1 MNSGRTVFAQLV
13 EFLPVREFRKCVDRY
28 RGEYKV
34 QRFTCLDQFLCMAFA
49 QLTFRESLRDIE
61 TCLRAVRG
69 KLYHM
74 GIRGGISRTTLAKAN
89 ENRDWR
95 IFADFA
101 QVLIRTARDLY
112 ANDPF
117 AVELEQTVYA
127 LDSTTIDLCLSLF
140 PWAKFRKR
148 KAAVKLHTLLDLRGN
163 IPSFIKIT
171 DGKWH
176 DVNVL
181 DELIP
186 EPGSYYVMDRGY
198 LDFERLHAFSDC
210 SAFFVI
216 RAKKNL
222 RYRRLYSAPVDKT
235 TGVRSDQTIVL
246 TGVNTADRYP
256 DKVRRIRFVDAE
268 TGKNLIFLSN
278 DFSLPPESIALLYK
292 QRWQVG
298 VSSEGRI
305 TQSVHVRPRPTDPK
319 PRSLGGAVARK
330 QDGEALRQHSLKGGC
345 ATHQVVTYSE
355 RRCSLVTRKP
365 GGRDGLQRA
374 KAARVVENGW
384 DTAILTGGVSAA
396 TWSEGLCGN
405 WRSPRCP
412 SEKSRRRGPAY
423 NREWEMAGTASG
435 WRIGS

>member
-13 EFLPVREFRKCVDRY
+13 EFLPVHEFRKCVDRY

-34 QRFTCLDQFLCMAFA
+34 QKFTCLDQFLCMAFA

-74 GIRGGISRTTLAKAN
+74 GIRSGISRTTLAKAN
-89 ENRDWR
+89 ENRDWG

-101 QVLIRTARDLY
+101 QVLIRTARALY

-127 LDSTTIDLCLSLF
+127 LNSTTIDLCLSLF
-140 PWAKFRKR
+140 PWARFRKR

-181 DELIP
+181 DELVP

-222 RYRRLYSAPVDKT
+222 CSRRLYSAPVDKT
-235 TGVRSDQTIVL
+235 TRVRSDQTIVL
-246 TGVNTADRYP
+246 TGVNTAEHYP
-256 DKVRRIRFVDAE
+256 DKLRRIRYVDAE
-268 TGKNLIFLSN
+268 TRKNLVFLSN

-292 QRWQVG
+292 QRWQVELFFRWIKQHLRIKAFFG
-298 VSSEGRI
+298 TSENAVK
-305 TQSVHVRPRPTDPK
+305 TQVWIAISAYVLVAIIRKRLNLYL
-319 PRSLGGAVARK
+319 SLYTILQNLSIAVFEKEPIIQVLANSAH
-330 QDGEALRQHSLKGGC
+330 QDLCPEPDNQLK
-345 ATHQVVTYSE
+345 
-355 RRCSLVTRKP
+355 LFK
-365 GGRDGLQRA
+365 
-374 KAARVVENGW
+374 
-384 DTAILTGGVSAA
+384 
-396 TWSEGLCGN
+396 
-405 WRSPRCP
+405 
-412 SEKSRRRGPAY
+412 
-423 NREWEMAGTASG
+423 
-435 WRIGS
+435 